1 MASQHTTLPTVSNCL
16 WLRDSLKQNFLL
28 SICQLLM
35 YFLSINLSSFPHECL
50 ASTASWGQELHS
62 SLQLSLHGLF
72 LTLSDAPSCSTERR
86 AAYQSLL
93 ILLIQLR
100 LHIWPSSWLICSN
113 LAVLHKEAI
122 PYFWSFSLLL
132 TNLYPVIFLLSG
144 GEGTAQS

>member
-1 MASQHTTLPTVSNCL
+1 MTLPPTVSNCL
-16 WLRDSLKQNFLL
+16 WLRDSLKQKFLL
-28 SICQLLM
+28 CICQLLM

-50 ASTASWGQELHS
+50 ASTASWGEELHS
-62 SLQLSLHGLF
+62 PFISLCMASFWLYLMLPAVLLKGGQPINPCLSSSSNSG
-72 LTLSDAPSCSTERR
+72 
-86 AAYQSLL
+86 
-93 ILLIQLR
+93 

-122 PYFWSFSLLL
+122 PYFWSSSLLL